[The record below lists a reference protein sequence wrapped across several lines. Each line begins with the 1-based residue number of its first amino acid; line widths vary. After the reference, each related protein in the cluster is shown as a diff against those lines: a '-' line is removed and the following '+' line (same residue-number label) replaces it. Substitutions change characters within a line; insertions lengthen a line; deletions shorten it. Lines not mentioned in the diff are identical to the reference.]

1 MYEFI
6 SERAKSQ
13 KREIKTSWLV
23 EDNHRAGN
31 GGRF

>member
-13 KREIKTSWLV
+13 KREIKASWLV
-23 EDNHRAGN
+23 DNHRAGN